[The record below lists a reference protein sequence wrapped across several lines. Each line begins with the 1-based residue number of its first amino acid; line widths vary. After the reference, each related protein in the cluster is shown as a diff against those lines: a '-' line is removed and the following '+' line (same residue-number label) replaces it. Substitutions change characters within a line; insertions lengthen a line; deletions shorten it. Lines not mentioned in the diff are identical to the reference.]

1 VGSHPQV
8 PDRQAVKPRGL
19 LYGVKGHRFLVTIS
33 RFDGQRAPLAEPP
46 LSAQSSP
53 RTGLRP
59 APRFYKPELDVL
71 RFFAF
76 LLVFVHHVIPN
87 QAADYVAKFG
97 PTLAEWVAS
106 VGRAGAI
113 GVDLFFALSSY
124 LITELL
130 LREAEFSG
138 ALDVK
143 AFYIRRIL
151 RIWPLY
157 FFFLVLSATLVPRV
171 LPGDRLPGEYLVMFL
186 FLLGNWMCALRGY
199 PASSAAPLWSVS
211 MEEQFYLAWPLVL
224 RFTGARKLGSLCV
237 GMLIVA
243 IVYRL
248 GLVALGL
255 DPPATWCMTFSRL
268 DPIAA
273 GALLAVWLRRRPF
286 EVGFAARTGCI
297 IAGFVCWLL
306 VARYLRI
313 NAPPS
318 LAMAL
323 LGYPGIAVGAVLI
336 LFAFT
341 SPWKSTA
348 PRALRLPALIYLG
361 RISYGLYVYHLLSL
375 SLVSRMISPFARRHF
390 FPIQFLGGL
399 AVTILLSALSYH
411 LLEQPFLRLKAR
423 FTHVP
428 SR

>member
-1 VGSHPQV
+1 
-8 PDRQAVKPRGL
+8 
-19 LYGVKGHRFLVTIS
+19 
-33 RFDGQRAPLAEPP
+33 
-46 LSAQSSP
+46 
-53 RTGLRP
+53 LRS

-76 LLVFVHHVIPN
+76 LLVFIHHVIPN
-87 QAADYVAKFG
+87 RASDYVAKLG
-97 PTLAEWVAS
+97 PTLAEWAAS
-106 VGRAGAI
+106 AGRAGAI

-138 ALDVK
+138 TVDVK

-157 FFFLVLSATLVPRV
+157 FFFLALSATLVPRL
-171 LPGDRLPGEYLVMFL
+171 LPGDRLSGEYLVMFL
-186 FLLGNWMCALRGY
+186 LLLGNWMCAFRGY
-199 PASSAAPLWSVS
+199 PSSSAAPLWSVS
-211 MEEQFYLAWPLVL
+211 MEEQFYLAWPLIL
-224 RFTGARKLGSLCV
+224 GFTGARKLARLCV
-237 GMLIVA
+237 AMLIVA
-243 IVYRL
+243 MVYRL
-248 GLVALGL
+248 GLVRLGL
-255 DPPATWCMTFSRL
+255 DHPATWCMTFSRL

-273 GALLAVWLRRRPF
+273 GALLAILLRRRQIK
-286 EVGFAARTGCI
+286 VGFAARAGLI

-313 NAPPS
+313 DAPPS

-323 LGYPGIAVGAVLI
+323 IGYPAIAVGAILI

-341 SPWKSTA
+341 NPSSSRGTSM
-348 PRALRLPALIYLG
+348 LRLPALIYLG

-375 SLVSRMISPFARRHF
+375 ALVSRFAGQFIQRHF
-390 FPIQFLGGL
+390 LLIQFFGGL
-399 AVTILLSALSYH
+399 ALTIGLSALSFQ